1 MASQV
6 LLVPE
11 ARVLTLR
18 LVQVGR
24 KPKPW
29 GIAELRIEAVVE
41 DQTPDD

>member
-1 MASQV
+1 MSQI

-18 LVQVGR
+18 LVQVGS

-29 GIAELRIEAVVE
+29 GIAELRLEAVVK
-41 DQTPDD
+41 DR